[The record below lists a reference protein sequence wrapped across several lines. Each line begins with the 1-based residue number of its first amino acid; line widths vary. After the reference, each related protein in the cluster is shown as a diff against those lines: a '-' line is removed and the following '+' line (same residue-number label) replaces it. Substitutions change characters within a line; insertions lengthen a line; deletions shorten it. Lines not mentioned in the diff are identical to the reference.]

1 MEEDKARNMK
11 ILKMNKS
18 SENSHLADD
27 DAPRATVAKK
37 GEKVTVEDIL
47 RNAQIN
53 IDNPDII
60 AAFGVESKKSVF

>member
-1 MEEDKARNMK
+1 MK
-11 ILKMNKS
+11 IRKTNK
-18 SENSHLADD
+18 NSANSDMSDD
-27 DAPRATVAKK
+27 DGPRATVAKK

-47 RNAQIN
+47 RDAQIN

>member
-1 MEEDKARNMK
+1 MK
-11 ILKMNKS
+11 IRRTSK
-18 SENSHLADD
+18 NSTDSQMSD
-27 DAPRATVAKK
+27 NDGPRATVAKK

-47 RNAQIN
+47 RNAQID